1 MLKAFTKH
9 KTLVMQSLL
18 KSFIQTTFL
27 ISVKLSTKQTLELA
41 NQNTSDVILKTRTA
55 GANKLKFKIA
65 LNTKGD
71 D

>member
-55 GANKLKFKIA
+55 GANKLRLK
-65 LNTKGD
+65 
-71 D
+71 